1 MLARLASSFLGIFTR
16 GLFGPVFQREV
27 RVAGRR
33 ASTYWVR
40 GLYVMG
46 LTVLAALVYF
56 AITADTRFSE
66 SGNAE
71 ALQQLQ
77 MFAPTLGAFFV
88 WFQFVAMSFVASTLT
103 AGAIC
108 DERRKGSLS
117 ALFTTPLS
125 HLQIILGKMSGRL
138 IQLLVLLACG
148 LPLLLAARIF
158 GGISTQFI
166 LAAFVLT
173 LCVSLLHAS
182 IALSASAS
190 QRNSAAASG
199 TGFVGGVI
207 WGFFPMLVAIALAY
221 ANFTRASITVLA
233 LSPYFSLGME
243 TADSFG
249 VQGGPPG
256 LLPWYYSALYSLAGS
271 FFFLMLALYRC
282 KLLARTG
289 GEPLPAKSS
298 KAKKKLKKKPQPEPA
313 PLTQTITSASTPVPQ
328 FDTSP
333 VPITA
338 IEAISS
344 TPDPLVVSDNPILW
358 RELRQQ
364 IFLKPWHARIAFL
377 GLVLLLLFIY
387 SQTGW
392 AEPTVLLVFTAIL
405 FALYFFQA
413 TVIASN
419 SVAGERESRSLEV
432 LLTTPLSAWDIVL
445 AKWAGSLRSL
455 LPIPAFYFP
464 FLLICGI
471 LSGKYNWILLP
482 HLFLISTSAI
492 LFLVATGVWFSVL
505 TRRATVA
512 ATLNIILGLALWIA
526 LPLVAIALSAI
537 LQPLFN
543 SNIMRDVLSPFLI
556 AHPAAM
562 TLTALEGASIDL
574 WGSSRSN
581 RYETF
586 LPFSAWTFSLAVTGS
601 AIFFTTLAWIVL
613 RLAARSLARRTNRD
627 R

>member
-1 MLARLASSFLGIFTR
+1 MIARLANSFLGIFTR

-40 GLYVMG
+40 GLYVLG

-66 SGNAE
+66 TGNAE

-138 IQLLVLLACG
+138 IQLFVLLACG
-148 LPLLLAARIF
+148 FPLLLAARIF

-166 LAAFVLT
+166 LAAFGLT

-190 QRNSAAASG
+190 QRNSASASG

-207 WGFFPMLVAIALAY
+207 WGFFPMLVSIALAY
-221 ANFTRASITVLA
+221 ANFTRASMTILA

-256 LLPWYYSALYSLAGS
+256 LLPWYYSAIYSLAGS
-271 FFFLMLALYRC
+271 VFFLILALYRC
-282 KLLARTG
+282 RILARTG
-289 GEPLPAKSS
+289 GEPLASKPAK
-298 KAKKKLKKKPQPEPA
+298 AKNKNKPEPA
-313 PLTQTITSASTPVPQ
+313 QLPQTVSSASTTV
-328 FDTSP
+328 TSVASSP
-333 VPITA
+333 VLAAT
-338 IEAISS
+338 IEAIHS
-344 TPDPLVVSDNPILW
+344 TPDPLVVGDNPILW

-364 IFLKPWHARIAFL
+364 IFQKPWHARIAFL

-445 AKWAGSLRSL
+445 AKWAGSLRRL

-482 HLFLISTSAI
+482 HLLLISTSAI
-492 LFLVATGVWFSVL
+492 LFLVATGVWFSVV

-512 ATLNIILGLALWIA
+512 ATLNIILGLTLWVA
-526 LPLVAIALSAI
+526 LPLVAIAISAI
-537 LQPLFN
+537 LQPVFD

-562 TLTALEGASIDL
+562 TLTALEGAAIDL

-586 LPFSAWTFSLAVTGS
+586 LPFSVWTFSLAVAGA
-601 AIFFTTLAWIVL
+601 AIFFTTLSWLVL
-613 RLAARSLARRTNRD
+613 RLAARSLARRTNRA